1 MAQMLMQAIPLA
13 VLWLILTRQFTVP
26 TFITGYVFG
35 LGVVLLL
42 RVNRGNDP
50 SVLPLTPT
58 RIPGQLWAIAEHA
71 AALAVEVFVSG
82 VDVARRV
89 MAPRIH
95 ISPGM
100 YHIPTRDKTSNPM
113 VSALSAHAITI
124 TPGTLVVD
132 YEEINGETIMVVH
145 ALDSAMGDEQALNE
159 GQAQRVERIN
169 RILGL

>member
-1 MAQMLMQAIPLA
+1 MAQTLMQAIPLA
-13 VLWLILTRQFTVP
+13 VLWLILTRQITVP

-35 LGVVLLL
+35 IGVVLLL
-42 RVNRGNDP
+42 RVNRGDDP
-50 SVLPLTPT
+50 SVLPLNPA
-58 RIPGQLWAIAEHA
+58 RIPGQLWSIAEHA
-71 AALAVEVFVSG
+71 LLLAVEVFVSG

-89 MAPRIH
+89 LAPRVDIN
-95 ISPGM
+95 PGL
-100 YHIPTRDKTSNPM
+100 YYIPTQDKTSDAM

-145 ALDSAMGDEQALNE
+145 SLDSAMGDEQSLNE
-159 GQAQRVERIN
+159 GQAQRVKRIN